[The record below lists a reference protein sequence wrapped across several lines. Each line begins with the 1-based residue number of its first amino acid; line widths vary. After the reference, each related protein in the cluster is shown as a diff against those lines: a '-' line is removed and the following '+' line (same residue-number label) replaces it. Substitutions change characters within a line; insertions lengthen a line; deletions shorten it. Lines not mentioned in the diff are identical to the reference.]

1 MVALATV
8 VVYATNCF
16 WPAGMYAA
24 MKRTVIAP
32 GVVTPYISNGR
43 PLGSVSVTR
52 AVIVPSLAI
61 AAETIL
67 TATPGRMKLIRFW
80 SAACGRT
87 CPVGPALRARSDALC
102 ATSGADSTAN
112 NRMPMVKNDL
122 RG

>member
-1 MVALATV
+1 MLALAIA
-8 VVYATNCF
+8 VVYAMNCF
-16 WPAGMYAA
+16 WPAGIVAA

-32 GVVTPYISNGR
+32 GVVTPYISSGR

-61 AAETIL
+61 AAEAIL
-67 TATPGRMKLIRFW
+67 TVMPGRMKLIVFW

-87 CPVGPALRARSDALC
+87 YPLGPAIRTRSDALC
-102 ATSGADSTAN
+102 ATSGAATTAN
-112 NRMPMVKNDL
+112 NRMPVMKDDL